1 MMGRVFTWNVEQ
13 FPILY
18 EGNQPKAVLVDIDT
32 FRQLDFVLDNLMNR
46 EPEPEDALLSESSEL
61 RRLVAS
67 IKRTAHASP
76 NWEQELNEL

>member
-1 MMGRVFTWNVEQ
+1 MGKAFTWNVEQ
-13 FPILY
+13 FPVLY

-61 RRLVAS
+61 RRLAVWV
-67 IKRTAHASP
+67 KQTAHASP
-76 NWEQELNEL
+76 KWEQELDEL